1 MPLILEGVTY
11 YTTKEAAEKL
21 GIQHATLRGAVARG
35 RIAVKRLPELRRNVI
50 AEDELERYRREVA
63 GTRGWTARKRPGYTP
78 DERGRAY
85 QQRWRERHR
94 TTDHERVERPEE

>member
-1 MPLILEGVTY
+1 MPLILDGVTY

-21 GIQHATLRGAVARG
+21 GIQHATLRGAVARR
-35 RIAVKRLPELRRNVI
+35 RIAVRRLPEMRRNLI
-50 AEDELERYRREVA
+50 AEDELERYRHEVA
-63 GTRGWTARKRPGYTP
+63 GTKGWTARKRPGYTP
-78 DERGRAY
+78 DERRRAY

>member
-1 MPLILEGVTY
+1 MPLILDGVTH

-35 RIAVKRLPELRRNVI
+35 RIAVRRLPELRRNVI

-63 GTRGWTARKRPGYTP
+63 GTKGWTARKAPGYTP
-78 DERGRAY
+78 DERRRVY
-85 QQRWRERHR
+85 QKRWRERHR
-94 TTDHERVERPEE
+94 AADHERVERSEE

>member
-1 MPLILEGVTY
+1 MPLILDGVTY

-35 RIAVKRLPELRRNVI
+35 RIAVRRLPELRRNVI

-63 GTRGWTARKRPGYTP
+63 GTRGWTARKRPGYMP
-78 DERGRAY
+78 DERRRAY

-94 TTDHERVERPEE
+94 AADHERVERPEE